1 MTLAKLG
8 MHLILKKEI
17 NYLSKGSDKMST
29 YYFVGIKGTG
39 MASLARLLKDQGH
52 EVLGSDIEKETF
64 TQAPLEAAGIKILPF
79 NPDNLKPGMIV
90 VQGNAFNDDH
100 PEIVQAHAMG
110 LTVQSYPE
118 TVEEQVQRYTSIGIA
133 GAHGK
138 TSTTGLLS
146 HVLAKLAPTNYLIGD
161 GVGRGV
167 ADAQFFVFE
176 ADEYRDHFLAYHP
189 DYAIMTNVEF
199 DHPDYF
205 KDLAD
210 VVESFKA
217 YSQQVKKA
225 VFAWGEDPQL
235 RQMTFVVPV
244 YYYGTNEQ
252 DDFRA
257 VNIQRTAS
265 GSAFDVY
272 HQDQLIG
279 HFNIHLYGQHSV
291 LNALAVVALA
301 YTEQLDMAV
310 VAEVLQSFNGVKRRF
325 SETDKGDIAIID
337 DYAHHPSEI
346 KATLDAARQKYPDRE
361 LVAVFQPHTY
371 SRLKAYLNEFGESLK
386 KADQTYVTPVFGSI
400 REQAGDIS
408 NQDLIDLIPNGHAID
423 EHTLD
428 QLLQY
433 HQAVVVFMGAGDI
446 EKYEDQYEK
455 LLG

>member
-1 MTLAKLG
+1 
-8 MHLILKKEI
+8 
-17 NYLSKGSDKMST
+17 MST

-79 NPDNLKPGMIV
+79 DPDNLKAGMIV

-100 PEIVQAHAMG
+100 PEIVRAHEMG

-118 TVEEQVQRYTSIGIA
+118 TVEEQVQAYTSIGIA

-146 HVLAKLAPTNYLIGD
+146 HVLANLAPTNYLIGD

-205 KDLAD
+205 KDLTDVAD
-210 VVESFKA
+210 SFN
-217 YSQQVKKA
+217 A

-235 RQMTFVVPV
+235 RQMTLDVPI
-244 YYYGTNEQ
+244 YYYGTDDQ

-265 GSAFDVY
+265 GSTFDTY
-272 HQDQLIG
+272 HHDQLIG
-279 HFNIHLYGQHSV
+279 HFAIYLYGQHSV
-291 LNALAVVALA
+291 LNALAVIAVA
-301 YTEQLDMAV
+301 YTEQLDMDV
-310 VAEVLQSFNGVKRRF
+310 VADVLQSFSGVKRRF

-346 KATLDAARQKYPDRE
+346 NATLDAARQKYPDRE

-371 SRLKAYLNEFGESLK
+371 SRLKAYLTEFGQSLS

-423 EHTLD
+423 EDSLN

-446 EKYEDQYEK
+446 EKYEDKYEA